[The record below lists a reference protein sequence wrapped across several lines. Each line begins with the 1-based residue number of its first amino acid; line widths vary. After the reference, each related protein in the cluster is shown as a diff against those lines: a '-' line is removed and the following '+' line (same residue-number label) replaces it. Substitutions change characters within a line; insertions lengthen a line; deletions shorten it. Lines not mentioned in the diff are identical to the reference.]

1 MTLKSATKRRSEMD
15 WALTVLILTTAPN
28 FAQSHSHSFILF
40 SSEKGCTEAAEKMK
54 KDLGGPGTNGIA
66 VEVRS
71 SCVQRKG

>member
-1 MTLKSATKRRSEMD
+1 MD
-15 WALTVLILTTAPN
+15 WALTVLLLATAPN
-28 FAQSHSHSFILF
+28 FAQSHSHSYILF
-40 SSEKGCTEAAEKMK
+40 PSERACLEAAEKMK